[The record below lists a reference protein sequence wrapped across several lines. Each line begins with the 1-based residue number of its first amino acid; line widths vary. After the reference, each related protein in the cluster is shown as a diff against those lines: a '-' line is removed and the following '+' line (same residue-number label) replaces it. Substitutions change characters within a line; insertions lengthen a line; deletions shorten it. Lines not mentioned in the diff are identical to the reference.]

1 MNDHSHLPPP
11 GNIVS
16 LQELSS
22 SLSKLLL
29 VSRTKSSWSGASSF
43 LGILIRSSFLLAIIA
58 GVSSVSEAVLESSQ
72 GQSSCLLSVIIAP
85 SPGVGGLLGETWGHD
100 CKQQHNQDLNK
111 IVFEAVTKKIFR
123 SEWLGLEGYC
133 GYQRARKMSLLLKAV
148 YLPSL
153 SWDK

>member
-43 LGILIRSSFLLAIIA
+43 LGILIRSSFLLAIV